1 MLDKKQFVEICT
13 YDTGIN
19 CKLIHFINTDYI
31 INIVQRI
38 PPYEDGDRDG
48 DYLYNYC
55 VIVQHGSNIKHFY
68 IDQVQYEYLVNSGVL
83 GSVMDDELD

>member
-1 MLDKKQFVEICT
+1 MLNKKQFVKICT

-31 INIVQRI
+31 INVIQSI
-38 PPYEDGDRDG
+38 PQYKDGDRDG
-48 DYLYNYC
+48 DYPYNYC
-55 VIVQHGSNIKHFY
+55 VSVQHGSNIKHFY

-83 GSVMDDELD
+83 GNVMDDELD